1 MALTQSLYFTP
12 ASIGYLTQLIL
23 SLGITLY
30 LFSRA
35 RGGSVQTRLLAAF
48 FASVTIF
55 VGLLFFDAASLPGP
69 RLYAVYLENTVLG
82 VALVFLLQFIYRYP
96 EQFPA
101 RRWGSLLAFSLS
113 AAYTLYELQYAIYRY
128 SLLLQHDTVDYRP
141 PIADYALAAMFA
153 WVLAAFLLQTVA
165 ADPRPVAWWHK
176 LWKPQGV
183 GAHSTRLFALIFSP
197 LFMLAIV
204 NILQT
209 ESVISATTYNA
220 SLSVGILVT
229 LFLFASAYLNFLPES
244 TSFLEKLSGGTL
256 TLLLMVLGLAGWV
269 VSPAA
274 IAAYQPVLTDHQTLR
289 YTPNTQ
295 GGYDVAVIPF
305 YFETDLGERVDVTS
319 FGDSRNHMLG
329 FAFPFYGKTYQQVS
343 VTSVGVISMG
353 RELQH
358 PNLQY
363 EYGRFPGIFALLVDL
378 DPAAGGG
385 VYTRVDGDR
394 LIVTW
399 DHLPEENHHKAVY
412 TFQAVLRGDGSFDV
426 TYNGL
431 ATPIP
436 FDPDA
441 DPSANPWL
449 RGVTPGLSAPVE
461 QVADLSASIQSG
473 PNGVVQDIH
482 QDFRVHLD
490 RFARPLAWLVL
501 ASSLLLLVTLPLT
514 IHSSIVRP
522 LRELLD
528 GAGKVEGGDLN
539 VEMPIRFNDE
549 IGSLTNSFNS
559 MVLHLRSLVTMLEDR
574 VAERTRELQAANER
588 LLIEID
594 ERAAAEAQIIQQQ
607 RDLAVVEERE
617 QLGRELHDGFGQV
630 IGFVNVQA
638 QAAQAFLERNQV
650 PAAQEN
656 LERIVR
662 AAQDAHIDLRH
673 YILGLRD
680 PAKPQQGFYGVLQE
694 SLRVFSQA
702 WNIETIFSPSQNT
715 LPLLPETVE
724 DQLLH
729 IVQEALVNVRKH
741 AAARRVEVLIT
752 SLANEIVF
760 IVSDDG
766 RGFDPQH
773 APGVG
778 EKRFG
783 LSIMRERAEQV
794 GGRLEIRSAAGQG
807 TRVLI
812 HVPRVLP
819 SSKDSKDI
827 RGLRVLLVGDSPL
840 FLEGVQNLLTARGL
854 AVIGRARNGVEAL
867 ELVRNLCPDMVIMD
881 VHMSVSNGIEV
892 TRLIRVEFPGTRVV
906 VMTDSEE
913 DDNLLDALRHGADGY
928 LLKNLEANQLFM
940 RLASVVRGESQM
952 APEIATRMLT
962 EFNRSVTAP
971 RPASFRA
978 ETVPQELT
986 VRQWEVL
993 RLVARGLTYKEVGAQ
1008 LSLTERAIKY
1018 HMAQISERLNL
1029 KNREQIIAYV
1039 RQFQDDRRR
1048 RGPSTTLGD

>member
-1 MALTQSLYFTP
+1 
-12 ASIGYLTQLIL
+12 
-23 SLGITLY
+23 
-30 LFSRA
+30 
-35 RGGSVQTRLLAAF
+35 
-48 FASVTIF
+48 
-55 VGLLFFDAASLPGP
+55 
-69 RLYAVYLENTVLG
+69 
-82 VALVFLLQFIYRYP
+82 
-96 EQFPA
+96 
-101 RRWGSLLAFSLS
+101 
-113 AAYTLYELQYAIYRY
+113 
-128 SLLLQHDTVDYRP
+128 
-141 PIADYALAAMFA
+141 
-153 WVLAAFLLQTVA
+153 
-165 ADPRPVAWWHK
+165 
-176 LWKPQGV
+176 
-183 GAHSTRLFALIFSP
+183 
-197 LFMLAIV
+197 
-204 NILQT
+204 
-209 ESVISATTYNA
+209 
-220 SLSVGILVT
+220 
-229 LFLFASAYLNFLPES
+229 
-244 TSFLEKLSGGTL
+244 
-256 TLLLMVLGLAGWV
+256 
-269 VSPAA
+269 
-274 IAAYQPVLTDHQTLR
+274 
-289 YTPNTQ
+289 
-295 GGYDVAVIPF
+295 
-305 YFETDLGERVDVTS
+305 
-319 FGDSRNHMLG
+319 
-329 FAFPFYGKTYQQVS
+329 
-343 VTSVGVISMG
+343 
-353 RELQH
+353 
-358 PNLQY
+358 LQY

-385 VYTRVDGDR
+385 LYARVDGDR

-399 DHLPEENHHKAVY
+399 DHLPAKSHPDAMF
-412 TFQAVLRGDGSFDV
+412 TFQTVLRGDGSFDV

-431 ATPIP
+431 PTPIP

-449 RGVTPGLSAPVE
+449 RGVTPGLSAPVDR
-461 QVADLSASIQSG
+461 VADLSASIQSG

-482 QDFRVHLD
+482 RDFRAHLD
-490 RFARPLAWLVL
+490 HFVRPLAGLVL
-501 ASSLLLLVTLPLT
+501 VSSLLLLVTLPLT
-514 IHSSIVRP
+514 IYSSIVRP

-528 GAGKVEGGDLN
+528 GAEKVEGGDLN

-549 IGSLTNSFNS
+549 IGSLTHLFNS
-559 MVLHLRSLVTMLEDR
+559 MVLHLRSLVTMLEER
-574 VAERTRELQAANER
+574 VAERTRELQLANER

-594 ERAAAEAQIIQQQ
+594 ERAAAEAQIVQQQ

-638 QAAQAFLERNQV
+638 QSVQAFLERNQV
-650 PAAQEN
+650 AAAQEN
-656 LERIVR
+656 LERIAR

-680 PAKPQQGFYGVLQE
+680 PARPQQGFYGVLQE

-741 AAARRVEVLIT
+741 AAAQRVEVLIT
-752 SLANEIVF
+752 SLDNEIVF

-766 RGFDPQH
+766 RGFDPQN
-773 APGVG
+773 APGTG
-778 EKRFG
+778 EKHFG

-794 GGRLEIRSAAGQG
+794 GGRLEVRSAAGQG
-807 TRVLI
+807 TQVLI

-827 RGLRVLLVGDSPL
+827 RGLRVLLVDDSPL
-840 FLEGVQNLLTARGL
+840 FLEGMQNLLTARGL

-867 ELVRNLCPDMVIMD
+867 ELVKNLRPDLVIMD

-892 TRLIRVEFPGTRVV
+892 TRLIKVEFPGTRVV

-913 DDNLLDALRHGADGY
+913 DDDLLDALRHGADGY
-928 LLKNLEANQLFM
+928 LPKSLEANQLFA
-940 RLASVVRGESQM
+940 RLASVTRGEAPS

-978 ETVPQELT
+978 ETIPQELT

-1029 KNREQIIAYV
+1029 KNRDQIIAYV
-1039 RQFQDDRRR
+1039 RQFQEDRRR

>member
-1 MALTQSLYFTP
+1 MQIYFTP

-23 SLGITLY
+23 SLLITLY
-30 LFSRA
+30 LVFRA
-35 RGGSVQTRLLAAF
+35 RRGSVQTRLLAAF
-48 FASVTIF
+48 FASATIF

-82 VALVFLLQFIYRYP
+82 VALIFLLQFIYRYP

-101 RRWGSLLAFSLS
+101 RRWGSLLAFGLS
-113 AAYTLYELQYAIYRY
+113 AAYTLYELQYTINRY
-128 SLLLQHDTVDYRP
+128 VLLLKYDTVEFRP
-141 PIADYALAAMFA
+141 RIADYALAAMFA

-165 ADPRPVAWWHK
+165 ADPRPVAWWRK

-183 GAHSTRLFALIFSP
+183 GAHSTRLFGLIFLP

-209 ESVISATTYNA
+209 ESVISAATYNA
-220 SLSVGILVT
+220 SLSLGILVT
-229 LFLFASAYLNFLPES
+229 LFLFASVYLNFLPES

-269 VSPAA
+269 ISPAA
-274 IAAYQPVLTDHQTLR
+274 IAAYQPALTDHQTLR
-289 YTPNTQ
+289 YTPNAQ
-295 GGYDVAVIPF
+295 GGYDVAVVPF
-305 YFETDLGERVDVTS
+305 YFETNLGEKLDAASLRKT
-319 FGDSRNHMLG
+319 RNYMLG
-329 FAFPFYGKTYQQVS
+329 FQFPFYGKTYQQVS
-343 VTSVGVISMG
+343 ITSVGVISMG
-353 RELQH
+353 QELHH
-358 PNLQY
+358 PDLQY

-378 DPAAGGG
+378 NPTAGGG

-399 DHLPEENHHKAVY
+399 DHLPAESHPNAVF
-412 TFQAVLRGDGSFDV
+412 TLQTVLRSDGSFDV
-426 TYNGL
+426 TYDGL
-431 ATPIP
+431 PAPIP

-441 DPSANPWL
+441 DATANPWL

-461 QVADLSASIQSG
+461 QVSDLSASIQSG
-473 PNGVVQDIH
+473 PNGVVQDFY
-482 QDFRVHLD
+482 QDFRIHLD
-490 RFARPLAWLVL
+490 RFARPLAWLALV
-501 ASSLLLLVTLPLT
+501 SSLLLLVTVPLT
-514 IHSSIVRP
+514 IHASIVRP

-528 GAGKVEGGDLN
+528 GAAKVEVGDLT

-549 IGSLTNSFNS
+549 IGSLTHSFNS

-574 VAERTRELQAANER
+574 VAERTRELQEANER

-638 QAAQAFLERNQV
+638 QAAQAFLERDQV
-650 PAAQEN
+650 AAAQEN
-656 LERIVR
+656 LKRIVR
-662 AAQDAHIDLRH
+662 AVQDAHIDLRH

-680 PAKPQQGFYGVLQE
+680 PARPQQSFYGVLQE
-694 SLRVFSQA
+694 SLHVFSQA
-702 WNIETIFSPSQNT
+702 WNIETVFSPSQNT

-729 IVQEALVNVRKH
+729 IIQEALVNVRKH

-752 SLANEIVF
+752 SLSDEIVF

-766 RGFDPQH
+766 RGFDPQT
-773 APGVG
+773 APGVDQ
-778 EKRFG
+778 KRFG
-783 LSIMRERAEQV
+783 LSIMRERTEQV
-794 GGRLEIRSAAGQG
+794 GGRLEIRSAVGQG

-812 HVPRVLP
+812 HVPRVLL
-819 SSKDSKDI
+819 SSVDSKDI
-827 RGLRVLLVGDSPL
+827 RGLRVLLVDASPL
-840 FLEGVQNLLTARGL
+840 FLEGMQNLLTARGL
-854 AVIGRARNGVEAL
+854 TVIGRARNGVEAL
-867 ELVRNLCPDMVIMD
+867 ELVRNLRPDMVIMD
-881 VHMSVSNGIEV
+881 VHMSISNGIEI
-892 TRLIRVEFPGTRVV
+892 TRLVRAEFPGTRVV
-906 VMTDSEE
+906 VVTDSEE
-913 DDNLLDALRHGADGY
+913 DDDLLDALRHGADGY
-928 LLKNLEANQLFM
+928 LLRSLEANQLFA

-952 APEIATRMLT
+952 APEITMRMLA
-962 EFNRSVTAP
+962 EFNRPASAP

-1039 RQFQDDRRR
+1039 RQFQEDRRQ
-1048 RGPSTTLGD
+1048 RGQSTTLGD

>member
-1 MALTQSLYFTP
+1 MALMQSLPFTP

-23 SLGITLY
+23 SLVITLY
-30 LFSRA
+30 LLSRA
-35 RGGSVQTRLLAAF
+35 RGGTVQTRLLAAF

-55 VGLLFFDAASLPGP
+55 VGLLFFDAVSMPGP

-96 EQFPA
+96 ELYPN

-128 SLLLQHDTVDYRP
+128 GLLLQQGKVEYRP

-153 WVLAAFLLQTVA
+153 WVLVAFMLQTVA

-176 LWKPQGV
+176 LWKPQGS
-183 GAHSTRLFALIFSP
+183 ARNTRLFVLIFFP
-197 LFMLAIV
+197 LLMLAIV

-209 ESVISATTYNA
+209 ESIISAATYSA
-220 SLSVGILVT
+220 FLSLGILVT
-229 LFLFASAYLNFLPES
+229 LFLFASAYLNFLPEGS
-244 TSFLEKLSGGTL
+244 SFLEKLSGGTL
-256 TLLLMVLGLAGWV
+256 TLLLMVLGLAGWAI
-269 VSPAA
+269 SPASV
-274 IAAYQPVLTDHQTLR
+274 AAYSPALTDHQTLR
-289 YTPNTQ
+289 YTPNAQ
-295 GGYDVAVIPF
+295 GGYDVDVVPF
-305 YFETDLGERVDVTS
+305 HFEDDFGEKLDATS
-319 FGDSRNHMLG
+319 LRETRNHLLG
-329 FAFPFYGKTYQQVS
+329 FEFPFYGKTYQQVS

-353 RELQH
+353 GELDH
-358 PNLQY
+358 PNLQF

-378 DPAAGGG
+378 DPATGGG
-385 VYTRVDGDR
+385 VYARADGDR

-399 DHLPEENHHKAVY
+399 DHLPGENTRKAVY
-412 TFQAVLRGDGSFDV
+412 TFQTVLLGDGSFDV

-431 ATPIP
+431 PTPIP

-441 DPSANPWL
+441 DPSASPWL

-473 PNGVVQDIH
+473 PNGAVQDFY

-501 ASSLLLLVTLPLT
+501 ASSILLVVTLPLT

-528 GAGKVEGGDLN
+528 GAEKVEGGDLN

-549 IGSLTNSFNS
+549 IGSLTHSFNS
-559 MVLHLRSLVTMLEDR
+559 MVLRLRSLVTMLEER
-574 VAERTRELQAANER
+574 VTDRTRELQSANER

-594 ERAAAEAQIIQQQ
+594 ERAAAEAQIVQQQ

-638 QAAQAFLERNQV
+638 QAAQAFLERDQV
-650 PAAQEN
+650 SAAQEN

-680 PAKPQQGFYGVLQE
+680 PARPQQGFYGVLQE
-694 SLRVFSQA
+694 SLRTFRQA

-729 IVQEALVNVRKH
+729 IIQEALVNVRKH

-766 RGFDPQH
+766 RGFDPQT
-773 APGVG
+773 APGVDQ
-778 EKRFG
+778 KRFG

-794 GGRLEIRSAAGQG
+794 GGRLEVRSAAGQG

-827 RGLRVLLVGDSPL
+827 RGLRVLLADDSPL
-840 FLEGVQNLLTARGL
+840 FLEGLQNLLTARGL
-854 AVIGRARNGVEAL
+854 SVIGRARNGVEAL
-867 ELVRNLCPDMVIMD
+867 EQVRTLRPDMVVMD
-881 VHMSVSNGIEV
+881 ARMSVANGIEV
-892 TRLIRVEFPGTRVV
+892 TRLVKVEFPGTRVLV
-906 VMTDSEE
+906 TTESEE
-913 DDNLLDALRHGADGY
+913 DENLLDALRHGADGY
-928 LLKNLEANQLFM
+928 LLKNLESTQLFA
-940 RLASVVRGESQM
+940 RLASVARGESQL
-952 APEIATRMLT
+952 APDIATRMLA
-962 EFNRSVTAP
+962 EFNRSAAP
-971 RPASFRA
+971 RSATFRA
-978 ETVPQELT
+978 ESVPQELT

-993 RLVARGLTYKEVGAQ
+993 RLVARGLTYKEVGVQ

-1029 KNREQIIAYV
+1029 KNREQVVAYV

-1048 RGPSTTLGD
+1048 RGP